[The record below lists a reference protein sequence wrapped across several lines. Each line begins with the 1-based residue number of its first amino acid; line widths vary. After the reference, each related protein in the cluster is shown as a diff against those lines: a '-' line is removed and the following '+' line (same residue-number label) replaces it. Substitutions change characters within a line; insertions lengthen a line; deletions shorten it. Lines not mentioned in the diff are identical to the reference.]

1 MSRNGHIVKLFN
13 FVSKNMFGLKID
25 ILNSKYSLIFF
36 SEPAEKLSKR
46 FVQRTRRHATDNTT
60 KSRFSTEDVRREIAL
75 QLRKFIP
82 NEYCRSNEKVCP
94 AGPPGRPGPRGTR
107 GYRGRRGPKGKRGK
121 KGPQG
126 DMGTSGKSGKTGMAG
141 PTGPLGATGFPGHR
155 GEQGLTGVPGVPG
168 VPGPRGEIG
177 EKGSAGPTGI
187 PGPPGKPGKTIYTPQ
202 AILLPVDNIAD
213 EGENTTFNCSVS
225 GNPTP
230 TVEWK
235 FESERLSSGLKYT
248 IEEGILIIN
257 QLNFTDTGLYS
268 CVVSSALGSDEASG
282 NLTVRGKMTLD

>member
-1 MSRNGHIVKLFN
+1 
-13 FVSKNMFGLKID
+13 
-25 ILNSKYSLIFF
+25 
-36 SEPAEKLSKR
+36 
-46 FVQRTRRHATDNTT
+46 
-60 KSRFSTEDVRREIAL
+60 
-75 QLRKFIP
+75 
-82 NEYCRSNEKVCP
+82 
-94 AGPPGRPGPRGTR
+94 
-107 GYRGRRGPKGKRGK
+107 
-121 KGPQG
+121 
-126 DMGTSGKSGKTGMAG
+126 MGTSGKSGKTGMAG
-141 PTGPLGATGFPGHR
+141 PTGPIGATGFPGHR

-235 FESERLSSGLKYT
+235 FESERLSSGLKYS

-282 NLTVRGKMTLD
+282 NLTVRAAPIFTKIPPAVALPFESMDFVEACQAEGFPTPVSNWTRLLQPLPSARTEVHEGNLTISNLSTTDSGLYECTVTNTMGIKKARMNLVVQKGVDCSCWRSRVKSPSFRYNWRHSGLRPSIFRLAVI